1 MSTLKETFAPKTV
14 KNTGSKTPQFYNNEK
29 KLCLEDM
36 VNHSNAIVRSAI
48 LSNPHIPARMLND
61 RLKIERDK
69 NVLRLILMNDNLSRK
84 SVAEFV
90 NDSKDERV
98 EWFADDQDLIDHF
111 TTE

>member
-1 MSTLKETFAPKTV
+1 MFTLKETFKPKTM
-14 KNTGSKTPQFYNNEK
+14 KNSSSKTPAFYNNEK

-48 LSNPHIPARMLND
+48 VSNIHTPASMLKE

-69 NVLRLILMNDNLSRK
+69 SVLRLILLNDNLSRK
-84 SVAEFV
+84 AVAAFV
-90 NDSKDERV
+90 NDEKDERV

-111 TTE
+111 TE

>member
-1 MSTLKETFAPKTV
+1 MSTLQNVFAPKTV
-14 KNTGSKTPQFYNNEK
+14 KNNSSKTPAFYNAEK

-48 LSNPHIPARMLND
+48 VSNIHVPARMLND

-69 NVLRLILMNDNLSRK
+69 SVLRLILMNDNLSRK
-84 SVAEFV
+84 AVAEFV
-90 NDSKDERV
+90 NDSTDERV

-111 TTE
+111 TEE